1 MFILKLNQILLCYYY
16 KCYAFGC
23 INFCTVLFRFESK
36 SKFPELGRIYA
47 GKVLNIVDF
56 GCFVQLDMFRQ
67 SQGLVHISQLRQK
80 GRVTSVSDVVS
91 RGDKVMVIDNNFIYF
106 NFNLITKN
114 NNYPILT
121 GKSLINK

>member
-1 MFILKLNQILLCYYY
+1 VY
-16 KCYAFGC
+16 
-23 INFCTVLFRFESK
+23 
-36 SKFPELGRIYA
+36 P

-91 RGDKVMVIDNNFIYF
+91 RGDKVMVS
-106 NFNLITKN
+106 
-114 NNYPILT
+114 NYHLATLTCLKAVNCQNIRSIFT
-121 GKSLINK
+121 GKSFINKW

>member
-1 MFILKLNQILLCYYY
+1 MYICSIILCKNRYFFISIFIL
-16 KCYAFGC
+16 
-23 INFCTVLFRFESK
+23 FRIESK
-36 SKFPELGRIYA
+36 SKFPELGKVYP

-91 RGDKVMVIDNNFIYF
+91 RGDKVMVS
-106 NFNLITKN
+106 
-114 NNYPILT
+114 NYHLATLT
-121 GKSLINK
+121 YLKTP

>member
-1 MFILKLNQILLCYYY
+1 VY
-16 KCYAFGC
+16 
-23 INFCTVLFRFESK
+23 
-36 SKFPELGRIYA
+36 P

-91 RGDKVMVIDNNFIYF
+91 RGDKVMVC
-106 NFNLITKN
+106 
-114 NNYPILT
+114 NYHLATETCFKIR
-121 GKSLINK
+121 

>member
-1 MFILKLNQILLCYYY
+1 
-16 KCYAFGC
+16 
-23 INFCTVLFRFESK
+23 V
-36 SKFPELGRIYA
+36 YA

-91 RGDKVMVIDNNFIYF
+91 RGDKVMVS
-106 NFNLITKN
+106 N
-114 NNYPILT
+114 NNLV
-121 GKSLINK
+121 NRNF

>member
-1 MFILKLNQILLCYYY
+1 VY
-16 KCYAFGC
+16 
-23 INFCTVLFRFESK
+23 
-36 SKFPELGRIYA
+36 P

-91 RGDKVMVIDNNFIYF
+91 RGDKVMVCNYHLATETYF
-106 NFNLITKN
+106 KIR
-114 NNYPILT
+114 
-121 GKSLINK
+121 

>member
-1 MFILKLNQILLCYYY
+1 
-16 KCYAFGC
+16 
-23 INFCTVLFRFESK
+23 
-36 SKFPELGRIYA
+36 LGKVYH

-91 RGDKVMVIDNNFIYF
+91 RGDKVMVSNYHLATRI
-106 NFNLITKN
+106 LCLKN
-114 NNYPILT
+114 RIAKLLVIEFYR
-121 GKSLINK
+121 

>member
-1 MFILKLNQILLCYYY
+1 VY
-16 KCYAFGC
+16 
-23 INFCTVLFRFESK
+23 
-36 SKFPELGRIYA
+36 P

-91 RGDKVMVIDNNFIYF
+91 RGDKVMVS
-106 NFNLITKN
+106 
-114 NNYPILT
+114 NYHLATLT
-121 GKSLINK
+121 YLKTP

>member
-1 MFILKLNQILLCYYY
+1 VY
-16 KCYAFGC
+16 
-23 INFCTVLFRFESK
+23 
-36 SKFPELGRIYA
+36 P

-91 RGDKVMVIDNNFIYF
+91 RGDKVMVS
-106 NFNLITKN
+106 
-114 NNYPILT
+114 NYHLVTLT
-121 GKSLINK
+121 CLKTVSCQNIN